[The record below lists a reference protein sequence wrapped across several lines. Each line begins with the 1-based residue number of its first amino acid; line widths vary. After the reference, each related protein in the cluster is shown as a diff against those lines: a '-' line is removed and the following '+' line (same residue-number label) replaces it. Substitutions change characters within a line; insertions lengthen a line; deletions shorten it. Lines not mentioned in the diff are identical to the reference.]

1 MGLERDVQLQRRGRQ
16 GRQGLRNR
24 RQTGLGIASRWRVGV
39 NLPVES
45 DVTRARPGAHDRI
58 AFLYMAQRST
68 LEIET
73 VDEHAV
79 GAEVCGKHA
88 QTSSC
93 LTTWLVVRSP

>member
-1 MGLERDVQLQRRGRQ
+1 M
-16 GRQGLRNR
+16 
-24 RQTGLGIASRWRVGV
+24 GV